1 MWVFE
6 AADPSLSGRHELKKG
21 NPRDVTRGRHGHLFL
36 AANGPGSGRGYK
48 SSARG
53 RRLGAGASLAT
64 RTLCTQ
70 SSSRNRGDA
79 TGAVSAR
86 RQPRRRGGAL
96 HRLSGECLRGLGTSA
111 ECRVGPRG
119 RLDTPA
125 GQWHGLG
132 SVASEVVFWEDACEG
147 MKGASRPAPTE
158 TWIPGLY
165 RGSWNESILCPTP
178 LLR

>member
-1 MWVFE
+1 MHIQVAKWTSNKIDERIVP
-6 AADPSLSGRHELKKG
+6 ARQALDSQPSCGSSRPLTRACPGGRHELKKG

-53 RRLGAGASLAT
+53 RRQGAGASLAT

-70 SSSRNRGDA
+70 SSSGDRGDA

-86 RQPRRRGGAL
+86 RQPRCRGGAL

-111 ECRVGPRG
+111 GCRVGTQREAGHPSKTVAWSGFRG
-119 RLDTPA
+119 
-125 GQWHGLG
+125 Q
-132 SVASEVVFWEDACEG
+132 
-147 MKGASRPAPTE
+147 
-158 TWIPGLY
+158 
-165 RGSWNESILCPTP
+165 
-178 LLR
+178 